1 MADCDRLKQKK
12 LRDRHRSDNLTA
24 VTRLSVEHAQLIL
37 GFFQHLALLRRQ
49 MLPHPVDVKIQHR
62 HRRRKRPRLAP
73 FAVIGGMLQRQG
85 DFVRI
90 IPGKNTRFEIQGVA
104 GFGDVMGPI

>member
-49 MLPHPVDVKIQHR
+49 MLARPVDVKIQHR
-62 HRRRKRPRLAP
+62 HRRHKRLRLTPLA
-73 FAVIGGMLQRQG
+73 AVRGMLQR
-85 DFVRI
+85 
-90 IPGKNTRFEIQGVA
+90 
-104 GFGDVMGPI
+104 